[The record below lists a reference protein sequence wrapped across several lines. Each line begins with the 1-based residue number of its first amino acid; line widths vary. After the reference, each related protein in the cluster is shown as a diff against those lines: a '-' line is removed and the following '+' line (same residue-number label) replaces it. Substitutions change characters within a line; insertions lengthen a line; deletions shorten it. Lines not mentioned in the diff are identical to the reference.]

1 MDRQRKK
8 ELLAAYRERRP
19 EMGVIA
25 LRCEAT
31 GETFLGISQDIPA
44 GFNSIR
50 MKLESGYHPN
60 RHLLD
65 LWKQYGQ
72 AGFTFSV
79 ARTLK
84 YDDPAA
90 DHTAE
95 LEALREKCMAEDA
108 KARKLW
114 K

>member
-1 MDRQRKK
+1 MDRSQKK
-8 ELLAAYRERRP
+8 AALAAYKARRP

-44 GFNSIR
+44 GINGIR
-50 MKLESGYHPN
+50 AKLGFGFHPN
-60 RHLLD
+60 RHLLE
-65 LWKQYGQ
+65 LWKQYGPE
-72 AGFTFSV
+72 GFTFST
-79 ARTLK
+79 ARALK
-84 YDDPAA
+84 YEDPGA

-95 LEALREKCMAEDA
+95 LEKLRETCLAEDPNA
-108 KARKLW
+108 QKIW

>member
-8 ELLAAYRERRP
+8 ELQAAYRERRP

-31 GETFLGISQDIPA
+31 GETFLGISQDIHA

-60 RHLLD
+60 RHLLE

-72 AGFTFSV
+72 ENFTFTV
-79 ARTLK
+79 EKTLK

-90 DHTAE
+90 DHTAD
-95 LEALREKCMAEDA
+95 LETLREKCMAEEPGA
-108 KARKLW
+108 QKIW